1 MRSRLFSITAAILL
15 SGCSRYGVV
24 DNQPVEQVSGGQ
36 GYRLFNY
43 DRQHP
48 IGDVLLVLA
57 FSGGGT
63 RASALSYG
71 VLKALRDTRVDIDG
85 RRIRLLD
92 EVDRISSVSGGS
104 FTSAYY
110 GLYGERIFED
120 YEQEF
125 LKKNVQGP
133 LTRQLFNPFDI
144 ARRMIIG
151 ENRSEIAV
159 DYYDKHLFHGATF
172 ADIKRDGPFIL
183 INASDLEA
191 GEQFVFNQASF
202 DFLCS
207 DLDSFKIARA
217 VAASSAVPVVFDTVV
232 LENHADCGVTK
243 PEWLL
248 QAELRSKHKP
258 RLKSMVRTIDGYFD
272 KENHRYIHLVDGGI
286 TDNLGVRPL
295 YMGVNAQGGMS
306 KTIRLMN
313 IEIPRHVVIV
323 VVDASTKKGSG
334 FGLSRKAPSIKQTIS
349 SVTNAQLY
357 RYNTETIEL
366 IRRNITKWAQ
376 EMTTPERPV
385 SIHFVQ
391 VSLGDIEDPD
401 ERRFFHEIPT
411 SFSLTEKQ
419 VDRLIE
425 VGGKLLRRDTEY
437 QQLLQELAGRA
448 M

>member
-1 MRSRLFSITAAILL
+1 MRFRLFSIIAAVLL

-24 DNQPVEQVSGGQ
+24 DNQPVEQVAGGQ
-36 GYRLFNY
+36 GYRLIDY

-48 IGDVLLVLA
+48 IGDVLLGLA

-85 RRIRLLD
+85 RQIRLLD

-120 YEQEF
+120 YEQVF
-125 LKKNVQGP
+125 LKKNVQGA
-133 LTRQLFNPFDI
+133 LTRQLFNPFDV
-144 ARRMIIG
+144 ARRIISR
-151 ENRSEIAV
+151 ESRSEIAV
-159 DYYDKHLFHGATF
+159 RYYDKHLFHGATF

-183 INASDLEA
+183 INASDLEV
-191 GEQFVFNQASF
+191 GEQFIFSQVIF

-207 DLDSFKIARA
+207 DLDTFKIARA

-232 LENHADCGVTK
+232 LDNHAGCGVTK

-258 RLKSMVRTIDGYFD
+258 RLKSMVGAIDGYFD
-272 KENHRYIHLVDGGI
+272 KENHRYVHLVDGGI

-295 YMGVNAQGGMS
+295 YMLVNSQGGISQVM
-306 KTIRLMN
+306 RLMN
-313 IEIPRHVVIV
+313 IKAPRHVVIV
-323 VVDASTKKGSG
+323 VVDASTNMGSG
-334 FGLSRKAPSIKQTIS
+334 LGLSRKTPSIKQTIS
-349 SVTNAQLY
+349 SVTNAQLH
-357 RYNTETIEL
+357 RYNTETTEL
-366 IRRNITKWAQ
+366 IRRSISEWVQ
-376 EMTTPERPV
+376 EMATPERPI
-385 SIHFVQ
+385 SAYFVR
-391 VSLGDIEDPD
+391 VSLDDIDDPD
-401 ERRFFHEIPT
+401 ERRFFNEIPT
-411 SFSLTEKQ
+411 SFSLTEEQ
-419 VDRLIE
+419 ADRLIE
-425 VGGKLLRRDTEY
+425 VGGKLLRQDTEY
-437 QQLLQELAGRA
+437 QRLLQNLAGGT